1 MDYMLY
7 GLVYRLYATL
17 HLDCC
22 IVSTVVWSCIDY
34 YMDLYRLLYGFDL
47 SIVWF
52 CIDYYLDLYRHIY
65 ELIVYFIGVIYRP
78 IIKKKQAKNHCLPCA
93 RARAHGKH
101 AILCRVQG
109 QGTWQSSHCLPC
121 EGARAHGKQDVN
133 MTVYGYGFL

>member
-7 GLVYRLYATL
+7 GLVYATL

-52 CIDYYLDLYRHIY
+52 CIDYYLNLYGHIY

-78 IIKKKQAKNHCLPCA
+78 IIKKNRLKTI
-93 RARAHGKH
+93 GKH